1 MFCDKSQN
9 YPWESDP
16 WLLTMISKP
25 SSKVVKALWGTSMAK
40 YTDME
45 IDTDTETNAS
55 KDKRI
60 DKDTGFGIGK
70 TETLTID
77 TDTDND
83 KECAQL
89 RC

>member
-45 IDTDTETNAS
+45 IDTDTGTETNAS
-55 KDKRI
+55 KDKRT
-60 DKDTGFGIGK
+60 DKDTGSGIGK
-70 TETLTID
+70 TETSTEMLLI
-77 TDTDND
+77 
-83 KECAQL
+83 
-89 RC
+89 